1 MEGFKVGDRVRVLRV
16 PTTRFYAGRVGEV
29 AWVARTAGGAALAYR
44 VKLDAGMRGGRTQSV
59 VVFSPHEL
67 EPEAGGTA

>member
-1 MEGFKVGDRVRVLRV
+1 MAEFQVGDRVRVRDV

-29 AWVARTAGGAALAYR
+29 ARVTRTAGGVMLACQVR
-44 VKLDAGMRGGRTQSV
+44 LDAGMRGGRTQA

-67 EPEAGGTA
+67 GPEAGGTA